1 MTPTADE
8 PSAGRQ
14 RARYG
19 VVGWPVSHSRSPAM
33 HQALGLDYQLL
44 PVPPDRAEATLRAL
58 PASGFA
64 GVNVT
69 IPHKGVAL
77 AVADTVSPAAREI
90 GAANTLLYAPDGS
103 IAADN
108 TDAPGLLA
116 TLVGRPQATAVVL
129 GAGGSARAVVWALR
143 SVGCEVGVWNRT
155 AARAQEL
162 VDELGGQALAASAGS
177 EMVDAADILVN
188 CTALE
193 LDRSSSGIDGLPVSV
208 DHLARYATVVDLAYK
223 PGGTVLTAEAAKR
236 TFVVDGLEILV
247 QQGARSFELW
257 TGRPADVA
265 AMRTAVKNTAEDH
278 GAAYDPPGGK
288 PVP

>member
-1 MTPTADE
+1 M
-8 PSAGRQ
+8 SAPQGHSAARP
-14 RARYG
+14 RYG

-77 AVADTVSPAAREI
+77 AVADSATAAAREI
-90 GAANTLLYAPDGS
+90 GAANTLVYGADGS

-116 TLVGRPQATAVVL
+116 TLEGRPRASAVVL

-143 SVGCEVGVWNRT
+143 NIGCDVVLWNRT
-155 AARAQEL
+155 ASRAQEL
-162 VDELGGQALAASAGS
+162 VDELGGT
-177 EMVDAADILVN
+177 VFTPADSGTLVPEADVLVN

-193 LDRSSSGIDGLPVSV
+193 LDRSSSGIDGIPVSV

-265 AMRTAVKNTAEDH
+265 AMRSAVRNTAEDH
-278 GAAYDPPGGK
+278 GAAYDPPGGS

>member
-1 MTPTADE
+1 
-8 PSAGRQ
+8 
-14 RARYG
+14 
-19 VVGWPVSHSRSPAM
+19 M

-44 PVPPDRAEATLRAL
+44 PVPPERAEATLRAL

-69 IPHKGVAL
+69 IPHKGAAL
-77 AVADTVSPAAREI
+77 AVADVTSPAAAAI
-90 GAANTLLYAPDGS
+90 GAANTLIYGASGE
-103 IAADN
+103 ITADN
-108 TDAPGLLA
+108 TDAPGLMA
-116 TLVGRPQATAVVL
+116 TLAGRPQASAVVL
-129 GAGGSARAVVWALR
+129 GAGGSARAVVWAL
-143 SVGCEVGVWNRT
+143 VNAGCEVVVWNRT
-155 AARAQEL
+155 AARAEAL
-162 VDELGGQALAASAGS
+162 VEELGGTALSDLSGS
-177 EMVDAADILVN
+177 DLAPTADVLVN

-193 LDRSSSGIDGLPVSV
+193 IDRSSNGIDGIPVSV

-236 TFVVDGLEILV
+236 THTVDGLEILV

-265 AMRTAVKNTAEDH
+265 AMRSAVRNTAEDH
-278 GAAYDPPGGK
+278 GAAYDPPGGR

>member
-1 MTPTADE
+1 M
-8 PSAGRQ
+8 SAGGSATARP
-14 RARYG
+14 RYG

-33 HQALGLDYQLL
+33 HQAAGLDYQLL
-44 PVPPDRAEATLRAL
+44 PVPPERVEATLRAL

-69 IPHKGVAL
+69 IPHKGAAL
-77 AVADTVSPAAREI
+77 AVADTASVAAREI
-90 GAANTLLYAPDGS
+90 GAANTLLYAPDGG

-116 TLVGRPQATAVVL
+116 TLTGRPQASAIVL
-129 GAGGSARAVVWALR
+129 GAGGSARAIVWALR
-143 SVGCEVGVWNRT
+143 SIGCEVGVWNRT
-155 AARAQEL
+155 SARAEAL
-162 VDELGGQALAASAGS
+162 VEELGGTALSVSGDS
-177 EMVDAADILVN
+177 GLVEPADILVN

-193 LDRSSSGIDGLPVSV
+193 LDRSSSGIDGLPLSV

-265 AMRTAVKNTAEDH
+265 AMRSAVRNTAEDH

>member
-1 MTPTADE
+1 MTRATGDE
-8 PSAGRQ
+8 PP

-44 PVPPDRAEATLRAL
+44 PVPPDRAESTLRAL

-69 IPHKGVAL
+69 IPHKGAAL
-77 AVADTVSPAAREI
+77 AVADTASAAAREI
-90 GAANTLLYAPDGS
+90 GAANTLIYGPGGEIS
-103 IAADN
+103 ADN

-116 TLVGRPQATAVVL
+116 TLQGRPVSTAIVL

-143 SVGCEVGVWNRT
+143 SIGCDVGVWNRT
-155 AARAQEL
+155 HARAVEL
-162 VDELGGQALAASAGS
+162 TDELGGTAIAASA
-177 EMVDAADILVN
+177 ETDVVDAADVLVN

-193 LDRSSSGIDGLPVSV
+193 LDRSSTGIRGIPISV

-247 QQGARSFELW
+247 QQGARSYELW

-265 AMRTAVKNTAEDH
+265 AMRAAVRNTAEDH
-278 GAAYDPPGGK
+278 GAAYDPPGGR

>member
-1 MTPTADE
+1 MADAS
-8 PSAGRQ
+8 PDQ
-14 RARYG
+14 PLRARYG
-19 VVGWPVSHSRSPAM
+19 VVGWPVGHSRSPVM

-69 IPHKGVAL
+69 IPHKGAAL
-77 AVADTVSPAAREI
+77 AVADVASAAAREI
-90 GAANTLLYAPDGS
+90 GAANTLIYREDGE

-116 TLVGRPQATAVVL
+116 TLEGRPTATAVVL

-143 SVGCEVGVWNRT
+143 SIGCEVGVWNRT
-155 AARAQEL
+155 HARAVEL
-162 VDELGGQALAASAGS
+162 TDELGGTALSASA
-177 EMVDAADILVN
+177 ETDVLDAADVLVN

-193 LDRSSSGIDGLPVSV
+193 LDRSSKGIHGIPVSV

-236 TFVVDGLEILV
+236 TTVVDGLEILV
-247 QQGARSFELW
+247 QQGARSYQLW
-257 TGRPADVA
+257 TGLPADVGV
-265 AMRTAVKNTAEDH
+265 MRSAVRNAAEDH
-278 GAAYDPPGGK
+278 GAAYDPPGGR
-288 PVP
+288 PRP

>member
-1 MTPTADE
+1 
-8 PSAGRQ
+8 
-14 RARYG
+14 
-19 VVGWPVSHSRSPAM
+19 M
-33 HQALGLDYQLL
+33 HQAVGLDYQLL

-58 PASGFA
+58 PGSGFA

-69 IPHKGVAL
+69 IPHKSVAL
-77 AVADTVSPAAREI
+77 AVADTVSDAAREI
-90 GAANTLLYAPDGS
+90 GAANTLIYGADGS

-116 TLVGRPQATAVVL
+116 TLDGRPKTSAVVL

-143 SVGCEVGVWNRT
+143 SIGCDVVIWNRT
-155 AARAQEL
+155 LSRAAEL
-162 VDELGGQALAASAGS
+162 AHSLGGSALELEPESGLVP
-177 EMVDAADILVN
+177 EADVLVN
-188 CTALE
+188 CTAAE
-193 LDRSSSGIDGLPVSV
+193 LDDSSSGLTGLPLTT

-236 TFVVDGLEILV
+236 TTVVDGLEILV

-257 TGRPADVA
+257 TGRPPNVEV
-265 AMRTAVKNTAEDH
+265 MRSAVRNKEDH
-278 GAAYDPPGGK
+278 GAAYDPPGGR